1 MAVQREHVLLAAFA
15 ALESAHFYSAFLP
28 SVMTIR
34 KFARDQEAVEALRKG
49 EAIATG
55 FALALG
61 WVVGELTDSHLP
73 LLFTAIT
80 AISMLAVYE
89 YAIRGNAAL
98 GAKAAGL
105 MVAGAVLPV
114 VPPAP

>member
-1 MAVQREHVLLAAFA
+1 MPEREHVLLAAFS

-34 KFARDQEAVEALRKG
+34 KFARDEEALQALRKG

-55 FALALG
+55 FAVVLG
-61 WVVGELTDSHLP
+61 WVVSELVDSYLP
-73 LLFTAIT
+73 LLFTVLT
-80 AISMLAVYE
+80 AVAMLSVYE
-89 YAIRGNAAL
+89 YAIRQNAVD
-98 GAKAAGL
+98 GAKAAGAITL
-105 MVAGAVLPV
+105 ATLLPF

>member
-1 MAVQREHVLLAAFA
+1 VPEREHVLLAAFS

-34 KFARDQEAVEALRKG
+34 KFAKDPEAVESLRRG

-55 FALALG
+55 FALMLG
-61 WVVGELTDSHLP
+61 WVVSELTDSYLP

-80 AISMLAVYE
+80 AVAMLAVYE
-89 YAIRGNAAL
+89 YAIQSNL
-98 GAKAAGL
+98 LDGAKTAAA
-105 MVAGAVLPV
+105 MGARALFPV
-114 VPPAP
+114 M

>member
-1 MAVQREHVLLAAFA
+1 MATQREHVLLAAFS

-34 KFARDQEAVEALRKG
+34 KFAKDPEAVEALRKG
-49 EAIATG
+49 EAVATA
-55 FALALG
+55 FALTLG
-61 WVVGELTDSHLP
+61 WVVSELIDSYLP
-73 LLFTAIT
+73 LAFTAAT
-80 AISMLAVYE
+80 AVAMLAVYE
-89 YAIRGNAAL
+89 YAIQGNATT
-98 GAKAAGL
+98 GARAAGL

>member
-1 MAVQREHVLLAAFA
+1 MPEREHVLLAAFS

-34 KFARDQEAVEALRKG
+34 KFAKDPEAVEALRKG

-55 FALALG
+55 FAVMLG
-61 WVVGELTDSHLP
+61 WVVSELIDSYLP
-73 LLFTAIT
+73 LAFTVLT
-80 AISMLAVYE
+80 AVAMLVVYE
-89 YAIRGNAAL
+89 YAIRGNAVEGTRAAAVMGVGAL
-98 GAKAAGL
+98 
-105 MVAGAVLPV
+105 LPV

>member
-1 MAVQREHVLLAAFA
+1 MPEREHVLLAAFS

-34 KFARDQEAVEALRKG
+34 KFAKDPEALEALRKG

-55 FALALG
+55 FAVMLG
-61 WVVGELTDSHLP
+61 WVVSELVDSYLP
-73 LLFTAIT
+73 LVFTAVT
-80 AISMLAVYE
+80 AVAMLAVYE
-89 YAIRGNAAL
+89 YAIRGNAMEGARAAAVLGIGAL
-98 GAKAAGL
+98 
-105 MVAGAVLPV
+105 LPV